1 MRIGASAM
9 HSLAIPWT
17 AQMRRMLA
25 RLQRLPWLQRLQ
37 SLAERRCVQLFVVGG
52 TLRDLCLGRAVQ
64 DVDLA
69 LSGHVT
75 SLARAF
81 ARELGAA
88 YVPMDPAR
96 GEVRVVYRKRHIVD
110 FSHLKGE
117 DIAQDLGRR
126 DFTMN
131 ALACPLAIFLTS
143 TEPPIID
150 PYGGWRDIQTHVVRM
165 VSPRSLVDD
174 PLRVLRAFRFAAD
187 LEWTID
193 ATTLATMEPA
203 IPRLVDIAAERLHSE
218 LLKLFAA
225 PRSSQHVVAMAH
237 LELLDVLFPE
247 LAATRGM
254 APGPSVP
261 GDLFEQA
268 LRTYQSV
275 EDLINAP
282 ASYAPAIADAIA
294 AYMHAEERQALLKW
308 AALLHSI
315 GTPGPDGAS
324 REWSMGLGHAGHAAQ
339 LWERIA
345 ARFKLSRARTEYV
358 GVLLTHHQR
367 PFELAALDAQ
377 GLLTLRL
384 VHRWF
389 KDLGEDVLG
398 AFVLA
403 IGTALA
409 NRHGSMPAPDVI
421 TLEELA
427 ARLWKIY
434 HRRILPVIDAP
445 RLVTGDD
452 LQAIFGLPP
461 GPRFK
466 TLLEDIELAQVEGRI
481 QTREDALRWLQQQLR
496 PC

>member
-1 MRIGASAM
+1 
-9 HSLAIPWT
+9 
-17 AQMRRMLA
+17 MRRMLA

-37 SLAERRCVQLFVVGG
+37 SLAEKRRVRLFVVGG
-52 TLRDLCLGRAVQ
+52 TLRDLCLERTVQ

-69 LSGHVT
+69 LSGDAVG
-75 SLARAF
+75 LARAF
-81 ARELGAA
+81 AQQLGAA

-110 FSHLKGE
+110 FSRFKGE
-117 DIAQDLGRR
+117 GIAQDLGQR

-143 TEPPIID
+143 SEPPFID

-165 VSPRSLVDD
+165 VSPRSFLDD
-174 PLRVLRAFRFAAD
+174 PLRVLRAFRFAAT

-193 ATTLATMEPA
+193 AITLETMRAA
-203 IPRLVDIAAERLHSE
+203 IPRLVDMAAERLHHE

-225 PRSSQHVVAMAH
+225 PRSGPYVVAMAH
-237 LELLDVLFPE
+237 LTLLDILFPE

-254 APGPSVP
+254 APGPGGP

-294 AYMHAEERQALLKW
+294 GYVHPEERQALLKW
-308 AALLHSI
+308 AALLHHI
-315 GTPGPDGAS
+315 GTPAPEGGQA
-324 REWSMGLGHAGHAAQ
+324 REPPLGTEHAEHAAQ
-339 LWERIA
+339 RWERIA
-345 ARFKLSRARTEYV
+345 ARFKLSRARTDYV
-358 GVLLTHHQR
+358 RLVLTHHHR
-367 PFELAALDAQ
+367 PFELTTLDAQ
-377 GLLTLRL
+377 GQLTFAL

-389 KDLGEDVLG
+389 KELGEDVLG
-398 AFVLA
+398 VFVLA
-403 IGTALA
+403 IGAALA
-409 NRHGSMPAPDVI
+409 NCHGSTPACDAI
-421 TLEELA
+421 ALGQLA
-427 ARLWKIY
+427 ARLWEIY
-434 HRRILPVIDAP
+434 RSRILPVISAP

-466 TLLEDIELAQVEGRI
+466 TLLGEIELAHVEGRL
-481 QTREDALRWLQQQLR
+481 QTRQDALRWLEQQLR
-496 PC
+496 PR